1 MVYEYYKLA
10 QILATNDTT
19 YKNSMSMTEQLQQEC
34 REIMKNDIA
43 IVKVRLESNKYMRT
57 VKDRRLTFAD
67 KLSAFGTHFT
77 VVKSKNLIPYLKDVF
92 FTGGTLGLCTGMSLL
107 SMVEIAF
114 WLMKIPSA
122 FFKATTKKPQKKP
135 KDGINK
141 SVYF

>member
-1 MVYEYYKLA
+1 LLTNFLPLVNNLLELENKTLVKRICKL
-10 QILATNDTT
+10 
-19 YKNSMSMTEQLQQEC
+19 
-34 REIMKNDIA
+34 
-43 IVKVRLESNKYMRT
+43 
-57 VKDRRLTFAD
+57 
-67 KLSAFGTHFT
+67 
-77 VVKSKNLIPYLKDVF
+77 

-122 FFKATTKKPQKKP
+122 FFKAMTKKPQKKP